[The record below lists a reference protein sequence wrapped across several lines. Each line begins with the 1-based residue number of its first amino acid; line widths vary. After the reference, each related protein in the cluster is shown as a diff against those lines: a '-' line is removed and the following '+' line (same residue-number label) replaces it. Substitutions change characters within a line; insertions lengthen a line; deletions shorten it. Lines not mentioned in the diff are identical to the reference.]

1 MARTMV
7 ALSCASFRQVPR
19 RITLDIDD
27 TFDTVHGAQQLRLF
41 NAYHDEYGF
50 QPIVVFDAEGRPVAT
65 MLRPARRP
73 TGAEARAFLRRLVC
87 EIRSHWPRVEILIR
101 ADSHYCAPGVL
112 EFCRAAR
119 IDFVLGVAT
128 TTTLRRHV
136 DALEASTASRHTGT
150 PAGEKLRR
158 YTEFYDGAASWSLAS
173 RPGRRAPI
181 RASSSP
187 TSPRDRRAGSTRT
200 STAGA
205 ARPRIISRRGSA
217 ISPPTG
223 PPA

>member
-1 MARTMV
+1 MARAMV

-41 NAYHDEYGF
+41 NAYYDEYGF
-50 QPIVVFDAEGRPVAT
+50 QPIVVFDPEGRPVAT

-101 ADSHYCAPGVL
+101 ADSHYCAPEVL
-112 EFCRAAR
+112 QFCRAAR

-128 TTTLRRHV
+128 TTTMLRRHV
-136 DALEASTASRHTGT
+136 DALQARTASRS
-150 PAGEKLRR
+150 PARPRERSCGATRNSMIVPQAGRSRRSRAAGHRYALRR
-158 YTEFYDGAASWSLAS
+158 NLPRRGIGARDLRGPLLPA
-173 RPGRRAPI
+173 RPGRESYQGVEAP
-181 RASSSP
+181 
-187 TSPRDRRAGSTRT
+187 
-200 STAGA
+200 
-205 ARPRIISRRGSA
+205 SRRQ
-217 ISPPTG
+217 
-223 PPA
+223 